1 MRIFNVS
8 GLFVAAAILAACG
21 GGGGSSKTAVSS
33 PSATASAERTAQ
45 STATKAASSVT
56 AIAPSATAEAAAPT
70 TEPPTAAPPPVATS
84 TEAPPPPPPPPPP
97 PAGGSV
103 SIVAKDVLFQQ
114 VSLTAAAGP
123 LTVNFDN
130 QDAGVVHNV
139 HFFDAGGG
147 SAGETDLIS
156 GPASSS
162 VTFTVAPGRY
172 TYKCD
177 VHPAVMRGVLTVS

>member
-1 MRIFNVS
+1 
-8 GLFVAAAILAACG
+8 
-21 GGGGSSKTAVSS
+21 
-33 PSATASAERTAQ
+33 
-45 STATKAASSVT
+45 
-56 AIAPSATAEAAAPT
+56 
-70 TEPPTAAPPPVATS
+70 
-84 TEAPPPPPPPPPP
+84 
-97 PAGGSV
+97 
-103 SIVAKDVLFQQ
+103 VLFQQ

-177 VHPAVMRGVLTVS
+177 VHPAVMHGALTVS